1 MGSIVCKMAKLI
13 VASVVAAVAFLALAR
28 ADNTQDFTYSNWGP
42 NGEVLTSKETGSS
55 ADAYFPKGYNT
66 QWQAGVQNSGGA
78 PYYGS
83 TTSDGMYWSD
93 AFGYVSPVFLGFF
106 GIAFA
111 LGLSVLGAAWGIF
124 LTGSSLLGAAI
135 KVPRIRSKNLISIIF
150 CEALAIYGVIV
161 AIISATKVDPTKTTE
176 SWMESVATGKHLTY
190 FGAGFEWDPQMQF
203 CGYAVLASGITVGLA
218 NLFCGIC
225 VGVVGSSC
233 AISDAQDP
241 RMFVK
246 MLIIEIFGSAL
257 GLFGIIVG
265 IIISSNAKFEKTA

>member
-106 GIAFA
+106 GTGFA
-111 LGLSVLGAAWGIF
+111 LGFSVLGAAWGIF

-135 KVPRIRSKNLISIIF
+135 KVPRIRSKNLISVIF
-150 CEALAIYGVIV
+150 CEALAIYGVII
-161 AIISATKVDPTKTTE
+161 AIISATKLDPKATSQSWIETSTTGTT
-176 SWMESVATGKHLTY
+176 SGVIAT
-190 FGAGFEWDPQMQF
+190 
-203 CGYAVLASGITVGLA
+203 
-218 NLFCGIC
+218 
-225 VGVVGSSC
+225 
-233 AISDAQDP
+233 
-241 RMFVK
+241 
-246 MLIIEIFGSAL
+246 
-257 GLFGIIVG
+257 
-265 IIISSNAKFEKTA
+265 

>member
-1 MGSIVCKMAKLI
+1 MG
-13 VASVVAAVAFLALAR
+13 
-28 ADNTQDFTYSNWGP
+28 
-42 NGEVLTSKETGSS
+42 
-55 ADAYFPKGYNT
+55 
-66 QWQAGVQNSGGA
+66 GV
-78 PYYGS
+78 
-83 TTSDGMYWSD
+83 
-93 AFGYVSPVFLGFF
+93 VSPMSGVSSPMAGDTWGHLFGTIDPGFLSFF
-106 GIAFA
+106 GTAIA

-135 KVPRIRSKNLISIIF
+135 KAPRIRSKNLISVIF
-150 CEALAIYGVIV
+150 CEALAIYGVII
-161 AIISATKVDPTKTTE
+161 AIISATKMDSKATYESFIQINTDKTYYT
-176 SWMESVATGKHLTY
+176 H
-190 FGAGFEWDPQMQF
+190 FGASFMWDPQIMNAA
-203 CGYAVLASGITVGLA
+203 YAVFASGLTVGLA